1 MAKPAPDTRE
11 DVASSEPPTPLT
23 NTPHFPSMATPEVGT
38 RKDAPPFILP
48 DVPEKFGED
57 NGEFYSRY
65 DALAEES
72 DNNMV
77 NKLKEQLD
85 GHLLFAGLFAGVN
98 STFLAL
104 TLPLLNANPAD
115 DTNALLRENNAILLQ
130 LASNR
135 NDSLPTASP
144 LPSESFSVSGR
155 VLTAN
160 VLFSISLTLALM
172 SALFAVLG
180 RQWLIDYRSHSGS
193 GADEHRRERMN
204 CHLGARRWQLEWLLG
219 DMIPTVL
226 QIGLILFGIS
236 LTIYLSTL
244 HPTLTKVVGA
254 FMGAGIGFL
263 VCTAIFAVW
272 DPFCPFQTP
281 LSRLITLSTSG
292 AFSLTKE
299 LSYWAVMIA
308 FNLISI
314 LSVTVKV
321 AVIWVCS
328 AVLVLVKRRQWT
340 PGLPRE
346 TIDTAYEKRRQYAER
361 FYRTI
366 GKAHQH
372 RPLRPKGVTD
382 TGLSGEAV
390 RRVICDSTNSATLI
404 ACITNILAIQD
415 RQVLRRLA
423 TDSWFCNSLIQLG
436 RAAYLDVLRLQGQE
450 QTELATAMTWRYRAA
465 IAHIGLCGGYSGNRI
480 VLFGLDALGGADEE
494 PGASI
499 PSDLIKTSSPA
510 LIDGYL
516 AYAACFAWY
525 NVQKLGPSLGRTLET
540 EFERLIDSNWK
551 RISTMVMCIRVT
563 CTKNVMLPYELL
575 AGFS

>member
-11 DVASSEPPTPLT
+11 DVASSDPPTPLT
-23 NTPHFPSMATPEVGT
+23 NTPHFPSMATPKVGT

-144 LPSESFSVSGR
+144 LPSESFLVSGR

-160 VLFSISLTLALM
+160 ILFSISLTLALM

-193 GADEHRRERMN
+193 GADEHRRVRMR

-226 QIGLILFGIS
+226 QIGLILFGVS

-263 VCTAIFAVW
+263 VCTAIFAVG

-281 LSRLITLSTSG
+281 LSRVITLSTSG
-292 AFSLTKE
+292 
-299 LSYWAVMIA
+299 V
-308 FNLISI
+308 FNLTRELTYRAIMIGFYLIKI
-314 LSVTVKV
+314 LWV
-321 AVIWVCS
+321 AVGVPVIWVGE
-328 AVLVLVKRRQWT
+328 AVHVLVKRRQWT
-340 PGLPRE
+340 PELSRKAV
-346 TIDTAYEKRRQYAER
+346 DTASDKRQRAEEWFSR
-361 FYRTI
+361 I
-366 GKAHQH
+366 LGKAHQH
-372 RPLRPKGVTD
+372 RQFRPKGVTD

-390 RRVICDSTNSATLI
+390 RRVICDSTDSATLI
-404 ACITNILAIQD
+404 TCITNILAIRD
-415 RQVLRRLA
+415 HQVLRRLA
-423 TDSWFCNSLIQLG
+423 TDPRFCNSLIRLG
-436 RAAYLDVLRLQGQE
+436 RTAYLDVLHLQGQE
-450 QTELATAMTWRYRAA
+450 QTELATAVTWRYRAA
-465 IAHIGLCGGYSGNRI
+465 ISHIGLCGAQSDNRI
-480 VLFGLDALGGADEE
+480 ALFGMDALGGGDEE

-499 PSDLIKTSSPA
+499 PSDLIKASNPA
-510 LIDGYL
+510 LI
-516 AYAACFAWY
+516 
-525 NVQKLGPSLGRTLET
+525 N
-540 EFERLIDSNWK
+540 
-551 RISTMVMCIRVT
+551 
-563 CTKNVMLPYELL
+563 
-575 AGFS
+575 